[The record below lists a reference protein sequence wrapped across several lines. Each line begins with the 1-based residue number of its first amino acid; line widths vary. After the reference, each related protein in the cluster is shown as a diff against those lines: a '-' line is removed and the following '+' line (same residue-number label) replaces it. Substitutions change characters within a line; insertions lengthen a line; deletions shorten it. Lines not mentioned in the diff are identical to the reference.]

1 MRRFLFTAG
10 IVCAVL
16 QAPVLR
22 AQDVAVPRAAD
33 SSVAAQPLR
42 PDGTRLR
49 PRAMLYDMLVT
60 GDSGTQ
66 HVGWYTVWIY
76 DVTFAGRPAWEV
88 SDRRESHAP
97 FAVRVTRDSVILG
110 RDDLAPLR
118 WEASAGASR
127 FVTAF
132 SGDSAYGGATG
143 PAARSTFTI
152 AAPAPVVTSEG
163 SLDALLQIAP
173 LGTGWSASASML
185 VADMAGARL
194 LPLHLA
200 VVREEAVAIPAG
212 QFDAWVVRA
221 AVNGSERLIW
231 IDKATRVVVKT
242 SEVPPHMPGMTVERI
257 LVGGR

>member
-1 MRRFLFTAG
+1 MKRVLFVAG
-10 IVCAVL
+10 IIAAVL
-16 QAPVLR
+16 QAPTLC
-22 AQDVAVPRAAD
+22 AQDVTAPGAAD
-33 SSVAAQPLR
+33 TGVAAQPLR
-42 PDGTRLR
+42 PDGSRLQ
-49 PRAMLYDMLVT
+49 PRGMLYDVLVT

-110 RDDLAPLR
+110 REDLAPLR

-143 PAARSTFTI
+143 PAARSTFTV
-152 AAPAPVVTSEG
+152 ATPAPVVTSEG

-173 LGTGWSASASML
+173 LGPGWSASASML

-194 LPLHLA
+194 VPLHLA
-200 VVREEAVAIPAG
+200 VVREESVAIPSG

-221 AVNGSERLIW
+221 AVDGTERLIW

-242 SEVPPHMPGMTVERI
+242 SEVPPHMPGSTVERI